1 MQEEVGQLSSTVR
14 TTSKQRRMTMDFS
27 QLHTYT
33 PPQCAPENTG
43 YTYSLSSSYSTAALD
58 FEKEHQ
64 IAAVYDSPRMSR
76 RSLRLQTG
84 GGHYGNESLADY
96 SQNHSSSYTSTRR
109 ETRTLRSKK
118 QQSSS
123 SSLSLSLSQVDTPR
137 KTLSFSAA
145 NTPINNNSNRS
156 SVIQEANTASDA
168 SLLTS
173 IVDQSHLR
181 QRTITTT
188 TTSTSVDGHWGR
200 SSGNDHSSS
209 SVNGDASA
217 SKSYSSLSNG
227 YICKDC
233 SFHSPKMDSTI
244 TRSSSSSLLLSSSSS
259 SQAAEA
265 SSGALFSSSSSSPFT
280 SIYSRDRSRKNK
292 TGVLVSM
299 SNACM
304 RYSKRALA
312 PVVSLVTVL
321 FNNVLWLGSRAK
333 SPSGKG
339 VLGSFSDSMRQG
351 VSSSLS
357 QLWLLKQTTLHR
369 MMGYRANGYEGQGD
383 DCKGKQHS
391 ETHTV
396 LLTQSSRPRRLAGAL
411 WSVLAY
417 AGYIVLQPGY
427 CVLSAGKALGSGV
440 GTVVQRLLSLFW
452 MLLAAPVNT
461 GSGLLWFLAT
471 GWYQLVSLM
480 SLVNVFF
487 LTRCLP
493 KLWRLLL
500 LLLPLLLL
508 LSINL
513 TEWRPASPFNLLANW
528 MPASPPV
535 PASFPVPAPKTP
547 VEQTPATRVSQAP
560 PSLPPVAVS
569 SVDLE
574 RLERIEQRLTLL
586 WEQVQQGDQE
596 QEQRHGE
603 VLGLYS
609 TLREQLHTQTDRE
622 SLGLWVSSLLEQR
635 LGALRGELT
644 QESAHRAQSVQKK
657 QQQYELEKQEREKD
671 VITSSADT
679 VPISVGVKQED
690 HDALLVEVQRLE
702 VELGKIR
709 QDLQGVVGCKG
720 KCEQLDTLQETISSQ
735 VSSQVRKELQAL
747 FFSNGGSGE
756 EQGEVPESLIL
767 WLSQRYVST
776 PDLQASLSSLELSIL
791 KNVSLQLELNRAQT
805 LGEVESQTKTIVQTV
820 TGTVQHTAAA
830 EGLTEEQ
837 VKLIIQNALRLYSQ
851 DRTGQVDYALE
862 SGGGSILSTR
872 CSETYETKTALM
884 SLFGLP
890 LWYFSQS
897 PRVVIQPDVYPG
909 NCWAFKGSQ
918 GYLVIRLSLRILPT
932 SFCMEHIPKALSPT
946 GNITSAP
953 RNFTVF
959 EKNDRAFQII
969 EVRVLSN
976 WGHPE
981 YTCMYRFR
989 VHGEPRPQVKATAPF
1004 ACDTVQVCH
1013 SICCCQVSAVTF
1025 TELFESAGL
1034 DNTHKYEAEQPSTPS
1049 NVWTESRSVST
1060 KRSPYSASAHSP
1072 SSQTWPSTAATISP
1086 PQLHGGPVKRFL
1098 EKRVFPVLLPGLEAL
1113 LTEAQKH
1120 GCFESLSLAT
1130 TPAGE
1135 NRFQ

>member
-1 MQEEVGQLSSTVR
+1 
-14 TTSKQRRMTMDFS
+14 MTMDFS

-43 YTYSLSSSYSTAALD
+43 YTYSLSSSYSTAALE
-58 FEKEHQ
+58 FEREHQ
-64 IAAVYDSPRMSR
+64 IAAVYESPRMSR

-84 GGHYGNESLADY
+84 AGHYVNESVADY
-96 SQNHSSSYTSTRR
+96 SQNHSSSSNSSSYNSTRR

-123 SSLSLSLSQVDTPR
+123 SGLSLSLSQAATPR
-137 KTLSFSAA
+137 KTLSFSAVS
-145 NTPINNNSNRS
+145 TPVNNSSSSR
-156 SVIQEANTASDA
+156 SVIVQESSTASDA
-168 SLLTS
+168 SLLTP

-181 QRTITTT
+181 QRTVTTTTT
-188 TTSTSVDGHWGR
+188 TTSASVDGHWER
-200 SSGNDHSSS
+200 SFSADHSS

-217 SKSYSSLSNG
+217 SKSHTTLVNG

-233 SFHSPKMDSTI
+233 SLHSQKDSYI
-244 TRSSSSSLLLSSSSS
+244 TRSSSKSLSS

-265 SSGALFSSSSSSPFT
+265 SSEAFSSSSSPFT
-280 SIYSRDRSRKNK
+280 SIYSRDRSRRNK
-292 TGVLVSM
+292 SGVLVSM
-299 SNACM
+299 SNTCM
-304 RYSKRALA
+304 RYSKQALA
-312 PVVSLVTVL
+312 PIVSLVTLL
-321 FNNVLWLGSRAK
+321 FNNVLWLGSRAT
-333 SPSGKG
+333 SPPGKG
-339 VLGSFSDSMRQG
+339 VLTSFSDSMRRA

-357 QLWLLKQTTLHR
+357 QLWLFKQTTLNR
-369 MMGYRANGYEGQGD
+369 VMGYRANGYEGQDNSLYSKAHSSFCGSMNVKGLVTEDASHLNLNGSLCD

-396 LLTQSSRPRRLAGAL
+396 LLTQSSRPRRLLGAL

-417 AGYIVLQPGY
+417 TGYCLLQPGY
-427 CVLSAGKALGSGV
+427 CVVRAGKAVGSGA

-452 MLLAAPVNT
+452 MLLAAPVKA
-461 GSGLLWFLAT
+461 GRGLLWFLAT

-480 SLVNVFF
+480 SVLNVFF
-487 LTRCLP
+487 LTRFLP

-508 LSINL
+508 LALWLWGPSTAALLAYLPAINL
-513 TEWRPASPFNLLANW
+513 TEWRPASPFTLLSNW
-528 MPASPPV
+528 VPASAPV
-535 PASFPVPAPKTP
+535 PAYVPVPAPETP
-547 VEQTPATRVSQAP
+547 VEQTPATPVSQAP
-560 PSLPPVAVS
+560 PILPPAAFS
-569 SVDLE
+569 NVDLE
-574 RLERIEQRLTLL
+574 RLERVERQLALL
-586 WEQVQQGDQE
+586 WEKVQQGDQK
-596 QEQRHGE
+596 QEERHSN

-609 TLREQLHTQTDRE
+609 TLKEQLHTETDRE

-635 LGALRGELT
+635 LGVLRGELERDNT
-644 QESAHRAQSVQKK
+644 QRTQSAEQQKQHQESQAARLADLELLLNTLAAKTEEVQHK
-657 QQQYELEKQEREKD
+657 QQQYEHEKQEREREA
-671 VITSSADT
+671 ITPAADT
-679 VPISVGVKQED
+679 VPVSVGVAQED

-702 VELGKIR
+702 AELGRVR

-720 KCEQLDTLQETISSQ
+720 KCGQLDTLQQTISAQ

-747 FFSNGGSGE
+747 FFGGSGAGE
-756 EQGEVPESLIL
+756 EQGEVPESLVH
-767 WLSQRYVST
+767 WLSQRYVNT
-776 PDLQASLSSLELSIL
+776 PDLQASLASLEMSIL
-791 KNVSLQLELNRAQT
+791 RNVSLQLELSRAQT
-805 LGEVESQTKTIVQTV
+805 LGEAESQAKTIVKTV
-820 TGTVQHTAAA
+820 TGTVQHTAVT

-837 VKLIIQNALRLYSQ
+837 VKLIVQNALRLYSQ

-932 SFCMEHIPKALSPT
+932 SFCVEHIPKALSPT

-953 RNFTVF
+953 QNFTVF
-959 EKNDRAFQII
+959 GLDDEYQEEGKLLGHYTYQDDGESLQTFPVMEKNERTFQII

-989 VHGEPRPQVKATAPF
+989 VHGEPRPQ
-1004 ACDTVQVCH
+1004 
-1013 SICCCQVSAVTF
+1013 
-1025 TELFESAGL
+1025 
-1034 DNTHKYEAEQPSTPS
+1034 
-1049 NVWTESRSVST
+1049 
-1060 KRSPYSASAHSP
+1060 
-1072 SSQTWPSTAATISP
+1072 
-1086 PQLHGGPVKRFL
+1086 
-1098 EKRVFPVLLPGLEAL
+1098 
-1113 LTEAQKH
+1113 
-1120 GCFESLSLAT
+1120 
-1130 TPAGE
+1130 
-1135 NRFQ
+1135 

>member
-1 MQEEVGQLSSTVR
+1 MQEE
-14 TTSKQRRMTMDFS
+14 SKQRRMTMDFS

-369 MMGYRANGYEGQGD
+369 MMGYRANGYEGQAHSSFCGSMNVKDLVTEDASHLNLNGSLCD

-508 LSINL
+508 LSLWLWGPSTAALLAYLPAINL

-644 QESAHRAQSVQKK
+644 QESAHRAQSAEQQKRHQEGQATRLADLELLLNNLVAKTESVQKK

-720 KCEQLDTLQETISSQ
+720 KCEQLDTLQETVSFSQISSQ

-959 EKNDRAFQII
+959 GLDDEYQEEGKLLGHYIYEEDGESLQTFPVMEKNDRAFQII

-989 VHGEPRPQVKATAPF
+989 VHGEPRPQ
-1004 ACDTVQVCH
+1004 
-1013 SICCCQVSAVTF
+1013 
-1025 TELFESAGL
+1025 
-1034 DNTHKYEAEQPSTPS
+1034 
-1049 NVWTESRSVST
+1049 
-1060 KRSPYSASAHSP
+1060 
-1072 SSQTWPSTAATISP
+1072 
-1086 PQLHGGPVKRFL
+1086 
-1098 EKRVFPVLLPGLEAL
+1098 
-1113 LTEAQKH
+1113 
-1120 GCFESLSLAT
+1120 
-1130 TPAGE
+1130 
-1135 NRFQ
+1135 